1 MQGVDLLKTCPFY
14 VGRVI
19 CQIMLES
26 SFKLVSSANT
36 GVFYALF
43 VGFNAASVGFSFLN
57 IRICSGLSFSG

>member
-26 SFKLVSSANT
+26 SFKLVSSAYA
-36 GVFYALF
+36 GRFSSLIYRVF
-43 VGFNAASVGFSFLN
+43 
-57 IRICSGLSFSG
+57 